1 MDNSCRVSIHALDDS
16 SMAETYVKEQE
27 ATIQKKF
34 LVVKRVKKLKEVKE
48 VKYIVIKKIIINNH
62 YSKRIYLNYKSI
74 KVSLYKYKY
83 NLGKNIS
90 FGK

>member
-16 SMAETYVKEQE
+16 SMAETYAKEQE
-27 ATIQKKF
+27 ATIRKKVF
-34 LVVKRVKKLKEVKE
+34 GGKK

-83 NLGKNIS
+83 KYNLGKNIS